1 MNKKKILISGASI
14 AGPTL
19 AFWLNRFGFE
29 TTIVERAGSLR
40 LGGQNI
46 DIKGAAQKIALLMG
60 IEPEIRA
67 ADTGELGVRF
77 VDKNDVTK
85 AELPKGESNIGT
97 SELEILRGDL
107 AEILY
112 NHTKKNVEYIFNNQ
126 IVSVDEQENGVKVS
140 FQNGEERDFDLVICA
155 DGIRSR
161 TRFLIFGDEPKIHFL
176 KLYISYFTIPKAPSD
191 SRWARWYNAEGSRVV
206 FIRPDNAGTTRASFS
221 FLSEPKGYEQLPIA
235 EQKAILKQKF
245 ADAGWEA
252 ARILEAL
259 DNNTDI
265 YFDGISQ
272 VHAPR
277 WSKGR
282 FAMTGDA
289 AFCPSPLSGMGAS
302 LSMVGAYIL
311 AGELSRHSDYKQ
323 AFAAYE
329 KLLRPYVNKIQKLPP
344 GVPHLAHPK
353 SAIGIAIFNT
363 IINIISSKAV
373 RFIGKL
379 FEGKNKSS
387 TDDGIILPE
396 YWKEAADVVKG

>member
-1 MNKKKILISGASI
+1 MNQRKILISGASI

-19 AFWLNRFGFE
+19 AFWLNRFGFA
-29 TTIVERAGSLR
+29 TTIVERNDSLR

-46 DIKGAAQKIALLMG
+46 DIKGAAQQIAQLMG
-60 IEPEIRA
+60 IEDEIRA

-77 VDKNDVTK
+77 VDKNEITK
-85 AELPKGESNIGT
+85 AELPKGESEIGT

-107 AEILY
+107 AQILY
-112 NHTKKNVEYIFNNQ
+112 NHTKDDTEYLFGNQ
-126 IVSVDEQENGVKVS
+126 IVSLDEFENGVKVS
-140 FQNGEERDFDLVICA
+140 FQNGEERTFDLVICA

-161 TRFLIFGDEPKIHFL
+161 TRFLIFGDEPVVRFL
-176 KLYISYFTIPKAPSD
+176 NLYISYFTIPKTPSD
-191 SRWARWYNAEGSRVV
+191 SRWARWYNATGSRVV
-206 FIRPDNAGTTRASFS
+206 FIRPDNVGTTRASFS
-221 FLSEPKGYEQLPIA
+221 FLSEPKGYEQTSLA

-252 ARILEAL
+252 TRILGAL
-259 DNNTDI
+259 DNDTEI

-272 VHAPR
+272 VIAPN

-282 FAMTGDA
+282 CAMTGDA

-323 AFAAYE
+323 AFAGYE
-329 KLLRPYVNKIQKLPP
+329 KLLRPYVNEIQKLPP

-353 SAIGIAIFNT
+353 SQIGISIFNT
-363 IINIISSKAV
+363 IINIISSKVVKKIAS
-373 RFIGKL
+373 L
-379 FEGKNKSS
+379 FTNKNKSS
-387 TDDGIILPE
+387 TDDSIILPE
-396 YWKEAADVVKG
+396 YWKGVI

>member
-1 MNKKKILISGASI
+1 MNQRKILISGASI

-19 AFWLNRFGFE
+19 AFWLNRFGFT
-29 TTIVERAGSLR
+29 TTIVERADSLR

-46 DIKGAAQKIALLMG
+46 DVKGAAQKIAQLMG
-60 IEPEIRA
+60 IEDEIRA

-77 VDKNDVTK
+77 VDKNEITK
-85 AELPKGESNIGT
+85 AELPKGESEIGT

-107 AEILY
+107 AQILY
-112 NHTKKNVEYIFNNQ
+112 NHTKDDVEYLFGNQ
-126 IVSVDEQENGVKVS
+126 IVRLKEFENGVKVS

-161 TRFLIFGDEPKIHFL
+161 TRSLIFGDEPVVRFL
-176 KLYISYFTIPKAPSD
+176 NLYVSYFTIPKTPSD
-191 SRWARWYNAEGSRVV
+191 SRWARWYNATGSRVI
-206 FIRPDNAGTTRASFS
+206 FIRPDNVGTARASFS
-221 FLSEPKGYEQLPIA
+221 FLSEPKGYELLSLA
-235 EQKAILKQKF
+235 EQKEILRQKF

-252 ARILEAL
+252 TRILAAL
-259 DNNTDI
+259 DNDTEI

-272 VHAPR
+272 VIAPN

-282 FAMTGDA
+282 CAMTGDA

-329 KLLRPYVNKIQKLPP
+329 KLLRPYVNEIQKLPP

-353 SAIGIAIFNT
+353 SQLGISIFNT
-363 IINIISSKAV
+363 VINIISSKMV
-373 RFIGKL
+373 RKIASL
-379 FEGKNKSS
+379 FANKNKSS
-387 TDDGIILPE
+387 TDDSIVLPE
-396 YWKEAADVVKG
+396 YWKEVI

>member
-1 MNKKKILISGASI
+1 MNQKKILISGASI

-19 AFWLNRFGFE
+19 AFWLNRFGFA
-29 TTIVERAGSLR
+29 TTIVERADSLR

-46 DIKGAAQKIALLMG
+46 DIKGAAQKIAQLMG
-60 IEPEIRA
+60 IEAEIRA

-77 VDKNDVTK
+77 VDENDITK
-85 AELPKGESNIGT
+85 AELPKGKSNIGT

-107 AEILY
+107 AQILY
-112 NHTKKNVEYIFNNQ
+112 NHTKDNVEYLFDNQ
-126 IVSVDEQENGVKVS
+126 IVSLNEFEEGVKVS
-140 FQNGEERDFDLVICA
+140 FQKGEERDFDLVICA

-161 TRFLIFGDEPKIHFL
+161 TRSLIFGDEPKVRFL
-176 KLYISYFTIPKAPSD
+176 NLYTSYFTIPKTPSD
-191 SRWARWYNAEGSRVV
+191 SRWARWYNATGSRVV
-206 FIRPDNAGTTRASFS
+206 FIRPDNVGTTRASFS
-221 FLSEPKGYEQLPIA
+221 FLSEPKGYEKLNVA
-235 EQKAILKQKF
+235 EQKAILKEKF

-252 ARILEAL
+252 SRILAEL

-272 VHAPR
+272 VIAPN

-282 FAMTGDA
+282 CAMTGDA

-311 AGELSRHSDYKQ
+311 AGELSRHSDYKE

-329 KLLRPYVNKIQKLPP
+329 KLLRPYVNEIQNLPP

-353 SAIGIAIFNT
+353 SKIGISILNT
-363 IINIISSKAV
+363 VINIISSKV
-373 RFIGKL
+373 MRSIGSL
-379 FEGKNKSS
+379 FANKNKLP
-387 TDDGIILPE
+387 TDDSIVLPE
-396 YWKEAADVVKG
+396 YWKIN

>member
-1 MNKKKILISGASI
+1 MNQKKVLISGASI

-19 AFWLNRFGFE
+19 AFWLNRFGFAA
-29 TTIVERAGSLR
+29 TIVERADSLR

-46 DIKGAAQKIALLMG
+46 DIKGAAQKIAQLMG
-60 IEPEIRA
+60 IEDEIRA
-67 ADTGELGVRF
+67 ADTGELGIRF
-77 VDKNDVTK
+77 VDENDITK

-107 AEILY
+107 AQILY
-112 NHTKKNVEYIFNNQ
+112 NHTKANVEYIFDNQ
-126 IVSVDEQENGVKVS
+126 IVSLNEFDAGVKVS
-140 FQNGEERDFDLVICA
+140 FQKGEERDFDLVICA

-161 TRFLIFGDEPKIHFL
+161 TRSLIFGDEPKIRSL
-176 KLYISYFTIPKAPSD
+176 NLYISYFTIPKAPSD
-191 SRWARWYNAEGSRVV
+191 SRWARWYNATGSRVV

-221 FLSEPKGYEQLPIA
+221 FLSEPKGYEKLNVV

-252 ARILEAL
+252 SRILAAL
-259 DNNTDI
+259 DNETEI

-272 VHAPR
+272 VIAPS

-282 FAMTGDA
+282 CAMTGDA

-311 AGELSRHSDYKQ
+311 AGELSRHSDYKE

-329 KLLRPYVNKIQKLPP
+329 KLLRPYVNDIQKLPP

-353 SAIGIAIFNT
+353 SKFGIFLLNIV
-363 IINIISSKAV
+363 INIISSKV
-373 RFIGKL
+373 VKSIGLL
-379 FEGKNKSS
+379 FANKNKLS
-387 TDDGIILPE
+387 TDDSIVLPE
-396 YWKEAADVVKG
+396 YLN